1 MFRFLSSKNKG
12 FQAEFPVETL
22 SKKKLPNV
30 LVERIIRPFLTPGRP
45 CRHRKIVN
53 LSVFLE
59 CVTNGKAKAACFKI
73 RHRTKEEMRPPI
85 NTKIQR
91 HIIDLVIQADNR
103 RNTETGIS
111 STIRNTNER
120 TKTYKPFQSGS
131 IGNILIIFKIG
142 RASCRERVRQKM

>member
-22 SKKKLPNV
+22 SKKKRPND

-59 CVTNGKAKAACFKI
+59 CVTNGKAKDACFKI
-73 RHRTKEEMRPPI
+73 RHRTKEEMRQTI
-85 NTKIQR
+85 NHKIQR
-91 HIIDLVIQADNR
+91 HIIDLVIQAYNR
-103 RNTETGIS
+103 RN
-111 STIRNTNER
+111 NKN
-120 TKTYKPFQSGS
+120 
-131 IGNILIIFKIG
+131 KIG
-142 RASCRERVRQKM
+142 RAHE